1 MKTIGFSIFPGWIE
15 IKDRQI
21 ELIKK
26 GRELGYTEIFFGIG
40 PGSHWRTSVTEAF
53 QVAKEILRYAED
65 YYTFVDINPEILK
78 ELNASPKDLSKLKEV
93 GFKAVRP
100 DYGFTKEEIV
110 EMSKQMYVELNPMEI
125 TDEEVDYV
133 LKNAD
138 PERIKAT
145 HNYYPP
151 RYSGMSLD
159 RFERETKR
167 FKERGI
173 KIGAFIDHPNFKLRT
188 TIEMLRDAEPFDSAN
203 FLFQYVDRV
212 LFGDPIPEEKW
223 LKDVAEVAKSEITP
237 IRITLHNQQ
246 EEVKKFL
253 SSSFYVSLDRDIG
266 IFCRRKPLF
275 DGGLG
280 RCYTK
285 IFKRGVAIW
294 GNDLV
299 FFTKDAGIAP
309 LTLIGEVD
317 EINLKILER
326 NAGKWI
332 KIMPT

>member
-15 IKDRQI
+15 IKDKQI

-40 PGSHWRTSVTEAF
+40 PGSHWRTSVSEAF
-53 QVAKEILRYAED
+53 QVAKEILRHAED

-78 ELNASPKDLSKLKEV
+78 ELNASPKDLSKLKEA

-145 HNYYPP
+145 HNYYPVK
-151 RYSGMSLD
+151 YSGMTLD
-159 RFERETKR
+159 FFEKVTKR
-167 FKERGI
+167 FKEKGI
-173 KIGAFIDHPNFKLRT
+173 KVGAFIAHPNFKLRT
-188 TIEMLRDAEPFDSAN
+188 TVEILRDAEPYDSAN

-223 LKDVAEVAKSEITP
+223 LINVAEIARSEITP
-237 IRITLHNQQ
+237 IRIKLYNQQ
-246 EEVKKFL
+246 EDIKKFL
-253 SSSFYVSLDRDIG
+253 SADFYVNNYMEAG
-266 IFCRRKPLF
+266 IFCIRKPRYDKDF
-275 DGGLG
+275 SG
-280 RCYTK
+280 CYTK
-285 IFKRGVAIW
+285 VFKNGVAIL
-294 GNDLV
+294 GRNLLI
-299 FFTKDAGIAP
+299 FTKDLDIGP
-309 LTLIGEVD
+309 FTLIGEIN
-317 EINLKILER
+317 EINLRILEK
-326 NAGKWI
+326 NFNKWI
-332 KIMPT
+332 KIIF